1 MSNPMVPLRSKRGYF
16 ICKRLIDV
24 VVSGGA
30 LLLLAPL
37 VALIAILVRV
47 YLGSPAVFRQPR
59 PGLNE
64 RIFECLKFRT
74 MNDDRGPDGEW
85 LPDAMRLTNFGKWL
99 RRTSLDELPQL
110 WSVLKGDM
118 SLVGPRPLMVRYL
131 PRYSAEQRRR
141 HLVPPGITGWAQV
154 NGRNAIDWDLKLALD
169 VWYVDNCSLS
179 VDLRI
184 LASTLWIVITAA
196 GVSRPGQVSMEEFL
210 GNTASK

>member
-1 MSNPMVPLRSKRGYF
+1 MSNPLAPPGSKRGYF
-16 ICKRLIDV
+16 ICKRVIDI

-85 LPDAMRLTNFGKWL
+85 LPDSMRLTRFGKWL